1 VRVVDYAVDDGRD
14 VLTDGDDEPARW
26 QLVCAQVN
34 LAALT
39 GPAVSTRTPPENIS
53 KPCPICIVAWAI
65 ISAIILW
72 WRLSEPPRESTSMT
86 TKTRKEIAAEIGVTE
101 EQLNAVFDA
110 LDELDPKERAQ
121 LIKAAHDLEKF
132 ARETGMT
139 VEELCR
145 TASTRQH

>member
-1 VRVVDYAVDDGRD
+1 
-14 VLTDGDDEPARW
+14 
-26 QLVCAQVN
+26 
-34 LAALT
+34 
-39 GPAVSTRTPPENIS
+39 
-53 KPCPICIVAWAI
+53 
-65 ISAIILW
+65 
-72 WRLSEPPRESTSMT
+72 MT